1 MGDPIPPDH
10 PRMMDLL
17 RQLNELIAEAQRL
30 REHIETAAREK
41 PIWPERR
48 RTPRTP
54 PKRVRDSDE

>member
-10 PRMMDLL
+10 PRMMELL

-30 REHIETAAREK
+30 RQHIEKATRET
-41 PIWPERR
+41 PVWPERR

-54 PKRVRDSDE
+54 SKRARESDE